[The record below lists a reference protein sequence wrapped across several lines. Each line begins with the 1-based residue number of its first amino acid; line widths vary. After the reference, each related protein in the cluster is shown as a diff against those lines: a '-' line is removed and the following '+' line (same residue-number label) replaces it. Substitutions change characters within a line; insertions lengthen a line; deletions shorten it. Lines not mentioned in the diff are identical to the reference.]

1 MDDIFNKII
10 EKIDKGEEISPFLFI
25 SKNTEILNENIK
37 NLSLRILKHYEI
49 PKEYFYVFVKERK
62 QNLKKFE

>member
-37 NLSLRILKHYEI
+37 NLALKILKHYEI
-49 PKEYFYVFVKERK
+49 PKEYFYVFVKEK
-62 QNLKKFE
+62 ETKSEKI